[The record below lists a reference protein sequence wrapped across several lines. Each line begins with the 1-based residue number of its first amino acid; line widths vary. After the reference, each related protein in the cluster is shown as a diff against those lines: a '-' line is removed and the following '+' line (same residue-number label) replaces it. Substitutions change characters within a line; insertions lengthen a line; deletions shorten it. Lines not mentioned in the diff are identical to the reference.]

1 MADNTRLVLIA
12 VDDCDHSEK
21 AFECEYRFYL
31 CRARDGGSFLL
42 TTGEMTIAN
51 VPHFLVPVAAGSDQ
65 IFFRFLASLASFRL
79 ATDSLMH
86 P

>member
-51 VPHFLVPVAAGSDQ
+51 FPQFLVPVAAGSDQ
-65 IFFRFLASLASFRL
+65 IFFSLSCEVSFF
-79 ATDSLMH
+79 
-86 P
+86 